1 MEAIERPE
9 VDIAFKCKFSKARE
23 RTPDNQAD
31 FDPAVITLAGDRW
44 TSERGGDIGPKR
56 KTAAKDRALELL
68 IEAIARTARSR
79 RATRRSHRIRHA
91 LPRTCGV
98 RHARWDAFREVQKMH
113 SAWHGNAP
121 RENSSAQRW
130 GSGAPGSG
138 SIRIVDT
145 RQRTC
150 TQHTPIGV
158 CCVQIRLTRPAH
170 VQCMCKRLCAT
181 CAPRQLARHAP

>member
-1 MEAIERPE
+1 MHHTGLAEDHGYGDKTREWGLDTVILMEAIERPE

-23 RTPDNQAD
+23 RTPDNRAD
-31 FDPAVITLAGDRW
+31 FDPAVITLAGDSW

-68 IEAIARTARSR
+68 IEAIARHGEIPP
-79 RATRRSHRIRHA
+79 ATRRSHRIRHA

-121 RENSSAQRW
+121 RE
-130 GSGAPGSG
+130 
-138 SIRIVDT
+138 T
-145 RQRTC
+145 RRYEGGEVGLLGLGQSE
-150 TQHTPIGV
+150 
-158 CCVQIRLTRPAH
+158 
-170 VQCMCKRLCAT
+170 
-181 CAPRQLARHAP
+181 